1 MREDVHLEGW
11 RIRAEGPFQDD
22 FLESVFFC
30 GGGRMGVRGY
40 AAGDPCPRPVQ
51 QGLFLAGMFDEIK
64 PGITDIIHLPTPVWH
79 HLTVAGAEPA
89 LCGSVRRTLELDKGL
104 LRLEYRLAAGAAAL
118 LVTEERFFDP
128 QRPALLCQRLTVEAE
143 APVSLRLESGVYD
156 ASCNCPVPDDQV
168 KENTET
174 VRLMEELGPVFGE
187 KSFTG
192 RWRSR
197 ATGLELRQELAFAA
211 ENGAVCGSFC
221 RPGQA
226 MGLVIE
232 AAPAPGA
239 PLVVEKTA
247 ALFTSRD
254 KDPRIAPAP
263 PGAGWAELLA
273 SAGRH
278 WARRWQVMDVQVEGD
293 ENAQT
298 ALRYLAYQLTA
309 SCSGGDDTVS
319 IGARGLTHARYKG
332 CYFWDT
338 DLFMLPFFLYTD
350 PPAARSLAQYRV
362 NCLPQARAHAKK
374 MNGAGA
380 RYPWMASYDG
390 SEQCESWDIGASEVH
405 ITADVAYALD
415 QYLRATGDETF
426 APGARA
432 VFVETARF
440 WRSRYTTEPG
450 TGRENLLFCKGP
462 DEYCGITSNNLFT
475 GEMVRH
481 NLGLALAAAEAL
493 RREAPE
499 RYEALGLSEEEAES
513 WRRLR
518 EAIPVPRDPATGRL
532 RADGT
537 FHLLEPVDPAALKAG
552 DEASYHKVCFDRLQ
566 RYQVIKQADTLLL
579 MTRLPDRFTGE
590 EKKNA
595 WEDFEPKCLHDS
607 TLSFASHALFAA
619 QNGFDE
625 AAWRYFEK
633 ALYLDLREV
642 MGNTGKEGLH
652 MAGLGETWQAAVFG
666 FAGLRFGP
674 GGPALS
680 PRLPAGWRSMRFR
693 FYWRGTLWE
702 ALADKDGGRVA
713 PCDAHAPAQV
723 HP

>member
-1 MREDVHLEGW
+1 MREDIRLEGW
-11 RIRAEGPFQDD
+11 RIWADGPFQDD

-40 AAGDPCPRPVQ
+40 AAGDPRPRPVQ

-79 HLTVAGAEPA
+79 RLTVEGEEPA
-89 LCGSVRRTLELDKGL
+89 LLGSVRRTLELDKGL
-104 LRLEYRLAAGAAAL
+104 LRLEYRLQPGL
-118 LVTEERFFDP
+118 QVTEERFFDP
-128 QRPALLCQRLTVEAE
+128 QRPALLCQRLTVEAQT
-143 APVSLRLESGVYD
+143 PVEVRLESGVYS

-174 VRLMEELGPVFGE
+174 VQLMEELTPLFEEQSV
-187 KSFTG
+187 TG

-197 ATGLELRQELAFAA
+197 TTGLELRQELTFRVRGGMAR
-211 ENGAVCGSFC
+211 GSFR
-221 RPGQA
+221 RPRQA
-226 MGLVIE
+226 LGLVVE
-232 AAPAPGA
+232 ATPAPGA

-254 KDPRIAPAP
+254 RDHRVAPAP
-263 PGAGWAELLA
+263 AGEGWAALLA
-273 SAGRH
+273 AAQRH
-278 WARRWQVMDVQVEGD
+278 WARRWRVMDVQVEGD
-293 ENAQT
+293 ESAQT

-350 PPAARSLAQYRV
+350 PAAARSLAQYRV
-362 NCLPQARAHAKK
+362 NCLPQAKAHAKK

-380 RYPWMASYDG
+380 RYPWMAAYDG

-415 QYLRATGDETF
+415 QYLQATGDEAF
-426 APGARA
+426 APGARE

-462 DEYCGITSNNLFT
+462 DEYCGVTSNNLFT

-481 NLGLALAAAEAL
+481 NLDLALAAAEAL
-493 RREAPE
+493 RREDPE
-499 RYEALGLSEEEAES
+499 RYKALGLSEEEAEG

-532 RADGT
+532 RADDT
-537 FHLLEPVDPAALKAG
+537 FHLLEPVDPAALKTG
-552 DEASYHKVCFDRLQ
+552 DAASYHQVCFDRLQ

-579 MTRLPDRFTGE
+579 MTRLPGRFTGQ
-590 EKKNA
+590 EKRNA

-619 QNGFDE
+619 QNGFGE

-652 MAGLGETWQAAVFG
+652 LAGLGETWQAVVFG

-674 GGPALS
+674 QGPALS
-680 PRLPAGWRSMRFR
+680 PRLPAGWKCLRFR
-693 FYWRGTLWE
+693 FYWRGKLWE
-702 ALADKDGGRVA
+702 A
-713 PCDAHAPAQV
+713 QV
-723 HP
+723 KGTEGEVVPLCE

>member
-1 MREDVHLEGW
+1 MREDIRLEDW
-11 RIRAEGPFQDD
+11 RIWADGPFQDD
-22 FLESVFFC
+22 FLESIFFC

-40 AAGDPCPRPVQ
+40 AAGDPRPRPVQ

-64 PGITDIIHLPTPVWH
+64 PGITDVIHLPTPVWH
-79 HLTVAGAEPA
+79 HLTVNGEEPA
-89 LCGSVRRTLELDKGL
+89 FCGSVRRTLELDKGL
-104 LRLEYRLAAGAAAL
+104 LRLEYRLQAAQAAL
-118 LVTEERFFDP
+118 KVTEERFFDP
-128 QRPALLCQRLTVEAE
+128 ERPALLAQRLTVEPQ
-143 APVSLRLESGVYD
+143 APARLRLESGIYS
-156 ASCNCPVPDDQV
+156 ASRNCPGPDDQV

-174 VRLMEELGPVFGE
+174 MQLMEEMEPRFEENAL
-187 KSFTG
+187 TG

-197 ATGLELRQELAFAA
+197 TTGLELRQELTFRVKGGAA
-211 ENGAVCGSFC
+211 AGSFW
-221 RPGQA
+221 RPGKA
-226 MGLVIE
+226 LGLVVE
-232 AAPAPGA
+232 GDGG

-254 KDPRIAPAP
+254 KDPRVASAPEEE
-263 PGAGWAELLA
+263 GWEELLA
-273 SAGRH
+273 AAQRH
-278 WARRWQVMDVQVEGD
+278 WARRWQGMDLQVEGD
-293 ENAQT
+293 ETAQA

-309 SCSGGDDTVS
+309 SCSGGDDTVN

-338 DLFMLPFFLYTD
+338 DLFMLPFFLYTQ
-350 PPAARSLAQYRV
+350 PASARSLAQYRV
-362 NCLPQARAHAKK
+362 NCLPQAKAHAKK

-380 RYPWMASYDG
+380 RYPWMASFDG

-415 QYLRATGDETF
+415 QYLQTTGDESF
-426 APGARA
+426 APGARE

-440 WRSRYTTEPG
+440 WRSRYTAEPG

-481 NLGLALAAAEAL
+481 NLDLALAAAETL
-493 RREAPE
+493 RQEEPE
-499 RYEALGLSEEEAES
+499 RYAALGLTEKETEG
-513 WRRLR
+513 WRKLR

-532 RADGT
+532 WPDDT
-537 FHLLEPVDPAALKAG
+537 FHLLEPVDPAALKEG

-619 QNGFDE
+619 QNRYDD

-652 MAGLGETWQAAVFG
+652 LAGLGETWQAAVFG

-674 GGPALS
+674 QGPTLS
-680 PRLPAGWRSMRFR
+680 PRLPTGWKSLRFR
-693 FYWRGTLWE
+693 FYWRGRLYE
-702 ALADKDGGRVA
+702 ARADQKSGDVV
-713 PCDAHAPAQV
+713 PCETDI
-723 HP
+723 